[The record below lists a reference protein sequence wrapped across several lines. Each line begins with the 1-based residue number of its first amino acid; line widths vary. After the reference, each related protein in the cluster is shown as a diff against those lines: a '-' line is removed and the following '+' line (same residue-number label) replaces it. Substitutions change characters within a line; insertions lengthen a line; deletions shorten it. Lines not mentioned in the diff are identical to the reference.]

1 MSHQPGADRLEGVR
15 LEMNATSREQIR
27 QRLEGVMEQSSAE
40 DVAWSTVTD
49 ETTIESFGFDSL
61 SILDLLFDLEPEF
74 AIAIEAEEMLNIK
87 SVGDLVDFLGERAS

>member
-1 MSHQPGADRLEGVR
+1 MRP
-15 LEMNATSREQIR
+15 EMDATGREQIR

-61 SILDLLFDLEPEF
+61 SVLDLLFDLEQEF
-74 AIAIEAEEMLNIK
+74 SIVIEAEEMLNIK
-87 SVGDLVDFLGERAS
+87 SVGDLLDFLGERAS

>member
-1 MSHQPGADRLEGVR
+1 MSREPRAHRLEGVR

-61 SILDLLFDLEPEF
+61 SILDLLFDLEQEF

>member
-1 MSHQPGADRLEGVR
+1 MRPELD
-15 LEMNATSREQIR
+15 ATGREQIR

-61 SILDLLFDLEPEF
+61 SVLDLLFDLEQEF
-74 AIAIEAEEMLNIK
+74 SIGIEAEEMLNIK